1 MLRLA
6 KVPRQLNGRGRMPSK
21 PFPFCHSASL
31 PGWLR
36 LSCLFSPRGP
46 LGHVH
51 LACVHLALD
60 SQRSG
65 CVLQEK
71 RVKAMFPLVWLV
83 DLVGWVID
91 C

>member
-21 PFPFCHSASL
+21 PFPVCHSASL
-31 PGWLR
+31 PGLLR
-36 LSCLFSPRGP
+36 LSCLFPPRGP

-51 LACVHLALD
+51 VACVHLALD

-65 CVLQEK
+65 CVLREK
-71 RVKAMFPLVWLV
+71 GEGSQGYVPSG
-83 DLVGWVID
+83 LVGCLLD
-91 C
+91 